1 MEAELSF
8 ALSSRF
14 RASGISVFSMA
25 FVSFL
30 GAVSTTLGALDE
42 SSTSLSPMPSGSSAV
57 PSPEH
62 LASAGSPPT
71 CPPDRQSRKEH
82 GHAEVLPVFQ
92 AQGTEKCSDC
102 TKMLEQFKETEG
114 PVFEATK
121 LVCSAEFAAG
131 NDTVQERI
139 DDCITNH
146 FFQQT
151 LPLFLLSCAECGMTD
166 GQCLHCAAC
175 VRGASRNTAEA
186 WMNLT
191 TAQACSQMLETVCV
205 GDGDR
210 DGNAGKKGEVNLLQ
224 KAQDVVSNWM
234 PRKAGWLHEQRPKKE
249 MC

>member
-1 MEAELSF
+1 
-8 ALSSRF
+8 
-14 RASGISVFSMA
+14 
-25 FVSFL
+25 
-30 GAVSTTLGALDE
+30 
-42 SSTSLSPMPSGSSAV
+42 
-57 PSPEH
+57 
-62 LASAGSPPT
+62 
-71 CPPDRQSRKEH
+71 
-82 GHAEVLPVFQ
+82 
-92 AQGTEKCSDC
+92 
-102 TKMLEQFKETEG
+102 MLKQFKETEG

-121 LVCSAEFAAG
+121 LVCSADLTAG
-131 NDTVQERI
+131 NDSVQQRI

-146 FFQQT
+146 FFHQT

-191 TAQACSQMLETVCV
+191 SAQACSQMLETVCV
-205 GDGDR
+205 GDGDK
-210 DGNAGKKGEVNLLQ
+210 DGNAGEKGEVNLLQ